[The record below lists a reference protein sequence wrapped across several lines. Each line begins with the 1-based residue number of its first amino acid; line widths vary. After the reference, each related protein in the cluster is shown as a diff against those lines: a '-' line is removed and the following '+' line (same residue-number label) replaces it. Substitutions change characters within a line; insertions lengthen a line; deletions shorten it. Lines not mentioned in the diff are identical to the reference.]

1 MAACVRRLFF
11 LPVPTHLEPGIDEVR
26 IEYSPAF
33 ANVREKPC
41 NRPFSALK
49 YVGSCTLFS
58 NVLSIHSIIHTLPLV
73 FSASPNY
80 NIKRISKAD
89 VQTERS
95 DIAMANVLI
104 VEDEKNM
111 QEIIADYM
119 RRGGHTCFTADDGVD
134 ALMILKNNP
143 MDLMILDIMM
153 PHLDGFSV
161 CKMARE
167 MSNLPIIMLTAKS
180 SEDEKLKGYDLGTD
194 DYMTKPFSPK
204 VLLAKANALLRRS
217 SVAPADGINAGKISI
232 IPASR
237 KVFVDGQETALTH
250 KEYELLYFLMAN
262 PGQIFSREQ
271 LLNRIWGYDFEG
283 TTRTVDT
290 HIKTLRQKLGDESR
304 HIVTL
309 IRSGYKFEVTP

>member
-1 MAACVRRLFF
+1 
-11 LPVPTHLEPGIDEVR
+11 
-26 IEYSPAF
+26 
-33 ANVREKPC
+33 
-41 NRPFSALK
+41 
-49 YVGSCTLFS
+49 
-58 NVLSIHSIIHTLPLV
+58 
-73 FSASPNY
+73 
-80 NIKRISKAD
+80 
-89 VQTERS
+89 
-95 DIAMANVLI
+95 MANILI

-111 QEIIADYM
+111 QEIIAEYM

-134 ALMILKNNP
+134 ALMVLKNNP

-180 SEDEKLKGYDLGTD
+180 GEDDKLKGYDLGAD

-217 SVAPADGINAGKISI
+217 SALSADTMNTGKIAI
-232 IPASR
+232 IPAAHQ
-237 KVFVDGQETALTH
+237 VFLDGQEITLTH
-250 KEYELLYFLMAN
+250 KEYELLSFFMAN

-290 HIKTLRQKLGDESR
+290 HIKTLRQKLGDEGK

-309 IRSGYKFEVTP
+309 IRSGYKFEVTV